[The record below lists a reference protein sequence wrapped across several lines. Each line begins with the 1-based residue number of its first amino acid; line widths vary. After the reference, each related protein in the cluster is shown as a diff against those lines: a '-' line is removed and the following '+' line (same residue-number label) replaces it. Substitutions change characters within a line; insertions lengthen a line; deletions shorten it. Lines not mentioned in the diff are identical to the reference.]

1 MLVVFCTW
9 RSNTA
14 FVLFFVEKKI
24 IFNFCPIIIFISIF
38 QKFRNNPEIYF
49 IMIFNLRMRHPQ
61 TPSSIVQNL
70 EFKMH
75 FFAKEML
82 NNWRVNFSEKKIS
95 IIFQKFFFFLQIQN
109 NFSNFIIV
117 FKITKYFFK
126 IWIAAF
132 LKTR

>member
-1 MLVVFCTW
+1 MLVVFCTCNKKEQHYFCIIFLW
-9 RSNTA
+9 K
-14 FVLFFVEKKI
+14 KKI
-24 IFNFCPIIIFISIF
+24 IFNLCSIIIFISIF

-49 IMIFNLRMRHPQ
+49 IYDFLTWEWDTPR
-61 TPSSIVQNL
+61 PSSIVQNL

-95 IIFQKFFFFLQIQN
+95 IILQKFFFFLQIQN

-126 IWIAAF
+126 I
-132 LKTR
+132 LKLRHF

>member
-1 MLVVFCTW
+1 MKEQHYFCII
-9 RSNTA
+9 
-14 FVLFFVEKKI
+14 FCEKKNY
-24 IFNFCPIIIFISIF
+24 FQFLPNIIIFISIF

-49 IMIFNLRMRHPQ
+49 IYDFFNLRMRHPQ

-126 IWIAAF
+126 I
-132 LKTR
+132 